1 MNRKLKH
8 RIKNL
13 ESSCHITLHT
23 TIQMQ
28 GILRGGTERD
38 EQYIND
44 EKTKTKL
51 FYCNKLWLQ
60 VK

>member
-1 MNRKLKH
+1 
-8 RIKNL
+8 
-13 ESSCHITLHT
+13 LHT